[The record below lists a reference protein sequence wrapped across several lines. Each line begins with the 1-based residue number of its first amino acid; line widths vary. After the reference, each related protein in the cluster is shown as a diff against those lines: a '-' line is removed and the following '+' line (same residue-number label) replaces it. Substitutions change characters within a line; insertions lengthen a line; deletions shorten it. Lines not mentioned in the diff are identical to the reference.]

1 MKIGLDIQAQDG
13 LDWPRWRKILS
24 RVDHLGFSS
33 LFRSDHYYVGPQR
46 DSLELFLSLV
56 LAATET
62 TRLRF
67 GSLVTPVTFRR
78 PADVARMAAQI
89 DALSGGRFVLGIGIG
104 WYKREHNAYG
114 IPFPPVRERFERLE
128 EAIAV
133 YRLIWGELPATFD
146 GRYYTLKDVDCRPK
160 PVAGRVPIIIGG
172 TGEQLTL
179 KIVAQYA
186 DEWCSE
192 CLSVEDYA
200 RKVAVL
206 ERHCESV
213 SRDPASIR
221 RSMVVTGDFVQTGR
235 KILRGT
241 AKQVLH
247 ASKIRPIASKTNFS
261 VQPRMG
267 GFVVGG
273 RQQVIDELA
282 KYARFGLQEAVFR
295 CNNIASD
302 AEPEYLA
309 AEIMPSVRDL

>member
-1 MKIGLDIQAQDG
+1 MKIGIDIQGQDG
-13 LDWPRWRKILS
+13 LDWPRWRKILG
-24 RVDHLGFSS
+24 RVDRLGFSS
-33 LFRSDHYYVGPQR
+33 LFRSDHYYVGAQR

-56 LAATET
+56 LAATDT
-62 TRLRF
+62 TSLRF

-78 PADVARMAAQI
+78 PVDVARMAAQI
-89 DALSGGRFVLGIGIG
+89 DTLSGGRFVLGIGIG

-133 YRLIWGELPATFD
+133 YRLVWGELPATFD

-160 PVAGRVPIIIGG
+160 PVSGRVPLIIGG

-221 RSMVVTGDFVQTGR
+221 RSMVVTGDFVPSLPQIRSWVGEASSSHEQDPTDGVEEELQGSAEDGR
-235 KILRGT
+235 LRRWGSP
-241 AKQVLH
+241 AD
-247 ASKIRPIASKTNFS
+247 R
-261 VQPRMG
+261 R
-267 GFVVGG
+267 
-273 RQQVIDELA
+273 
-282 KYARFGLQEAVFR
+282 
-295 CNNIASD
+295 
-302 AEPEYLA
+302 
-309 AEIMPSVRDL
+309 

>member
-1 MKIGLDIQAQDG
+1 MKIGLDIQGQSG
-13 LDWPRWRKILS
+13 LDWPRWRKILAQ
-24 RVDHLGFSS
+24 VDRLGFSS
-33 LFRSDHYYVGPQR
+33 LFRSDHYFIGPQR

-62 TRLRF
+62 SSLRF

-78 PADVARMAAQI
+78 PVDVARMSAQI
-89 DALSGGRFVLGIGIG
+89 DGLSGGRFVLGIGIG
-104 WYKREHNAYG
+104 WNRREHMAYG

-133 YRLIWGELPATFD
+133 YRLMWGELPATFD
-146 GRYYTLKDVDCRPK
+146 GRYFSLKDVDCRPK

-172 TGEQLTL
+172 TGEQRTL
-179 KIVAQYA
+179 RIVAQYA

-200 RKVAVL
+200 RKVEVL
-206 ERHCESV
+206 EKHCESV

-221 RSMVVTGDFVQTGR
+221 RSMVVDGDFVQTPR
-235 KILRGT
+235 KVVRGT
-241 AKQVLH
+241 VKQVLH
-247 ASKIRPIASKTNFS
+247 AGRARPASKNFS
-261 VQPRMG
+261 VEARLG
-267 GFVVGG
+267 GFVPGG

-295 CNNIASD
+295 CNNVASD
-302 AEPEYLA
+302 VEPEYLS
-309 AEIMPSVRDL
+309 AEIIPSVRDI